1 MAHPLQRQHSLLL
14 LLYIC
19 YYQFFISF
27 RAALLLILSIS
38 VSFPTTLNI
47 SNSMLSYLASQSSYL
62 FRSCCSSHFLALPV
76 SQGVAFRFPFGF
88 KEFLRIAFM
97 KCMGIWEDTKEALR
111 AVGRLLQDNLAA
123 ELHASLWAQMCN
135 VYSWSVFNHNGI
147 VETQHFVADF
157 MQF

>member
-62 FRSCCSSHFLALPV
+62 FRSCCSSHSLALPE

-111 AVGRLLQDNLAA
+111 GVGRLLQDNLAA
-123 ELHASLWAQMCN
+123 EWYYMQVCGLKCAMFIHGL
-135 VYSWSVFNHNGI
+135 YSTI
-147 VETQHFVADF
+147 ME
-157 MQF
+157 